1 MAPKTSADM
10 GPRAPSSIVTSHDDA
25 EPWRQSSFDLHQ
37 GLEVTEIPQC
47 DLTRSESTSGPAAP
61 VAGDVEAV
69 YVQRLERLSCRLPD
83 RPAHRSPSGTGPW
96 ARRFDGLA
104 PEEAA
109 QFEAMW
115 WDQYRMLP

>member
-10 GPRAPSSIVTSHDDA
+10 EPRAPASIVTSHDDA

-37 GLEVTEIPQC
+37 GLEVTEI
-47 DLTRSESTSGPAAP
+47 ESTSGPAAP

-83 RPAHRSPSGTGPW
+83 RPAHRSPSATGPW

-109 QFEAMW
+109 QCEAMW